1 MERVGEKEVREALKV
16 VQDPDLGKNIVELGF
31 VKNVKVCDTSVS
43 FDVELTTPACPV
55 KKELEAEARKAVQA
69 LPGIETVSVNMT
81 YRVTSTVNRE
91 ELLSGVKNIIAV
103 GSGKGGVGKST
114 VAVNLAVAL
123 AQEGARV
130 GLFDLDVWGPNV
142 PTMVGIKGQVGVLD
156 GKMKPPT
163 RHGVKV
169 MSVGFF
175 LKDGQAVNWRGPM
188 VHHYIR
194 QMSTD
199 VLWGDLDYLICDLPP
214 GTGDVA
220 LSMAQLIPPTGA
232 VIVTTP
238 QDVSLEDASKAVSM
252 FRTVR
257 VPILGIAENM
267 SFFEC
272 PHCEKRTDIFS
283 SGGAARAAE
292 TLEIPFLG
300 AVPINVDV
308 RIGGDTGAPIVVG
321 QPDSAVAKQFGEIA
335 RKLAAR
341 VSVTNALLEEE
352 SQLGTPVAWGK
363 PE

>member
-1 MERVGEKEVREALKV
+1 MERVGEKEIREALKV

-55 KKELEAEARKAVQA
+55 KRELEAEARRAVQSI
-69 LPGIETVSVNMT
+69 PGIETVSINMT
-81 YRVTSTVNRE
+81 SKVTSTGNRD
-91 ELLSGVKNIIAV
+91 ELLAGVKNIIAV

-123 AQEGARV
+123 ARDGARV

-163 RHGVKV
+163 RYGVKV

-175 LKDGQAVNWRGPM
+175 LKEGQAVNWRGPM

-199 VLWGDLDYLICDLPP
+199 VLWGELDYLICDLPP

-220 LSMAQLIPPTGA
+220 LSMCQLIPPTGA

-238 QDVSLEDASKAVSM
+238 QDVALEDAAKAVSM

-283 SGGAARAAE
+283 SGGAVKAAE

-300 AVPINVDV
+300 DIPLDVDV
-308 RIGGDTGAPIVVG
+308 RIGGDSGEPIVVG
-321 QPDSAVAKQFGEIA
+321 QPDSAVAVRLGEIA
-335 RKLAAR
+335 RNLAAR
-341 VSVTNALLEEE
+341 VSVTNALLEQE
-352 SQLGTPVAWGK
+352 SQLGQPVAWGK

>member
-1 MERVGEKEVREALKV
+1 MERVGEKEVLEALKV

-31 VKNVKVCDTSVS
+31 VKNVKLCDTSVS

-55 KKELEAEARKAVQA
+55 KKELEAEARKAVLA
-69 LPGIETVSVNMT
+69 LPGVETVSVNMT
-81 YRVTSTVNRE
+81 SRVTSTVSRD

-123 AQEGARV
+123 AREGARV

-142 PTMVGIKGQVGVLD
+142 PTMMGARGQVGVVD
-156 GKMKPPT
+156 GKMQPPV
-163 RHGVKV
+163 RHGVNV

-175 LKDGQAVNWRGPM
+175 LKEGQAVNWRGPM

-199 VLWGDLDYLICDLPP
+199 VLWGELDYLICDLPP

-220 LSMAQLIPPTGA
+220 LSMCQLIPPTGA

-238 QDVSLEDASKAVSM
+238 QDVALEDAAKAVSM

-257 VPILGIAENM
+257 VPILGMVENM

-283 SGGAARAAE
+283 SGGAAKAAE
-292 TLEIPFLG
+292 KLEIPFLG
-300 AVPINVDV
+300 GVPLNVDV
-308 RIGGDTGAPIVVG
+308 RIGGDSGEPIMVA
-321 QPDSAVAKQFGEIA
+321 QPDSVVSNRIGDIA
-335 RKLAAR
+335 RNLAAR
-341 VSVTNALLEEE
+341 VSVTNALLEKE
-352 SQLGTPVAWGK
+352 SQLGKPVVWGK

>member
-1 MERVGEKEVREALKV
+1 MERVGEEEIREALKV

-31 VKNVKVCDTSVS
+31 VKNVKICDTSVS

-55 KKELEAEARKAVQA
+55 KKELEAEARRAVQA
-69 LPGIETVSVNMT
+69 IPGIETVSINMT
-81 YRVTSTVNRE
+81 SKVTSTGKRD
-91 ELLSGVKNIIAV
+91 ELLAGVKNIIAV

-114 VAVNLAVAL
+114 VAVNIAVAL
-123 AQEGARV
+123 ARDGARV

-142 PTMVGIKGQVGVLD
+142 PTMVGIKGQVGVVD

-163 RHGVKV
+163 RYGVKV

-199 VLWGDLDYLICDLPP
+199 VLWGELDYLICDLPP

-220 LSMAQLIPPTGA
+220 LSMCQLIPPTGA

-238 QDVSLEDASKAVSM
+238 QDVALEDAAKAVSM

-257 VPILGIAENM
+257 VPILGIVENM

-283 SGGAARAAE
+283 SGGAVKAAE

-300 AVPINVDV
+300 DISLDVDV
-308 RIGGDTGAPIVVG
+308 RIGGDSGEPIVVG
-321 QPDSAVAKQFGEIA
+321 QPDSAVAVRLGEIA
-335 RKLAAR
+335 RNLAAR
-341 VSVTNALLEEE
+341 VSVTNALLEED
-352 SQLGTPVAWGK
+352 SQLGTPVVWGK

>member
-1 MERVGEKEVREALKV
+1 MERVGEKEIREALKV

-55 KKELEAEARKAVQA
+55 KKELEAEARRAVQSI
-69 LPGIETVSVNMT
+69 PGIETVSINMT
-81 YRVTSTVNRE
+81 SKVTSTGNRD
-91 ELLSGVKNIIAV
+91 ELLAGVKNIIAV

-123 AQEGARV
+123 ARDGARV

-163 RHGVKV
+163 RYGVKV

-175 LKDGQAVNWRGPM
+175 LKEGQAVNWRGPM

-199 VLWGDLDYLICDLPP
+199 VLWGELDYLICDLPP

-220 LSMAQLIPPTGA
+220 LSMCQLIPPTGA

-238 QDVSLEDASKAVSM
+238 QDVALEDAAKAVSM

-283 SGGAARAAE
+283 SGGAVKAAE

-300 AVPINVDV
+300 DIPLDVDV
-308 RIGGDTGAPIVVG
+308 RIGGDSGEPIVVG
-321 QPDSAVAKQFGEIA
+321 QPDSAVAVRLGEIA
-335 RKLAAR
+335 RNLAAR
-341 VSVTNALLEEE
+341 VSVTNALLEQE
-352 SQLGTPVAWGK
+352 SQLGQPVAWGK